1 MIGIIGFGRFGK
13 LVSHYLSQD
22 LDVFVYNRSDKASE
36 IVRTGARPASLET
49 VCRQDIVIPCVP
61 ISTFRDNLKSIAPLL
76 KPDSLVIDVCSVKE
90 YPVQWMSK
98 ALPDSVSIL
107 ATHPMFGPDSAAD
120 SLKDRKICLC
130 RVRVPEKQ
138 YHKIKTYLV
147 SKGLIVIEA
156 TAREHDEQIAT
167 SLSLTHLIGRT
178 LSKCGAAPLDID
190 TEGYKRLLRIL
201 EVVERDTWQL
211 FQDMHRYNPYA
222 RKKRIEFMEIMQDLN
237 ARLEQDD
244 LVDN

>member
-13 LVSHYLSQD
+13 LVSHYLARD
-22 LDVFVYNRSDKASE
+22 LDVFVYNRSDKTSE
-36 IVRTGARPASLET
+36 IVRTGANPASLET

-61 ISTFRDNLKSIAPLL
+61 ISRFRDSLKSIAPLL
-76 KPDSLVIDVCSVKE
+76 KSDTLVIDVCSVKE
-90 YPVQWMSK
+90 YPVEWMTK
-98 ALPDSVSIL
+98 ELPDSVSIL

-120 SLKDRKICLC
+120 SLQDRKICLC
-130 RVRVPEKQ
+130 RVRVPDNQ
-138 YHKIKTYLV
+138 YNKIKNYLA

-156 TAREHDEQIAT
+156 SAREHDEQIAT

-178 LSKCGAAPLDID
+178 LSECGAVPLDID
-190 TEGYKRLLRIL
+190 TEGYKRLLHIL

-222 RKKRIEFMEIMQDLN
+222 RKKRTEFMDVMKEIHFK
-237 ARLEQDD
+237 LEDK
-244 LVDN
+244 LA